1 MEQCQRLS
9 PGGSSVASAPQSQLI
24 LGWRVSPASSLVSIN
39 SDLSSAMMAPGGSP
53 GGSYQARPRQV
64 SPYNY
69 SGADTVSWACRQA
82 TSASVENINNL
93 DSRSEVHSIII
104 TVRNQC
110 FFSFFFVQ

>member
-1 MEQCQRLS
+1 MS